1 MLYALLTSMILNFS
15 ISPDMSHEN
24 ETHYTKNK
32 IDNYDII
39 TISQSG
45 SLFYSVT
52 NQILQSVNNLNTNV
66 TFIGRANVGLES
78 TTFANNEINLT
89 TLDNFLYNLSIKTI
103 ESSVVDYFYDE
114 ESAQAIRDNK
124 IVISELTASRYEL
137 NVGDYVNLV
146 GLNSEI
152 IPIEV
157 GKVIKDSKIGWFEG
171 VVNKELGFKLGIYRN
186 IQAIIWDSHI
196 NENFLIELHKN
207 INYRKVKLTFRENK
221 VNKKNIL
228 KLIDGVKS
236 DIKFTPYE
244 TIDQLLNYCH
254 KVAGVV
260 GIMFCEIL
268 GIDDNNALIKAND
281 LGIAMQLTN
290 IMRDIFEDAN
300 MGRVYLPH
308 ELFGRI
314 NPYDI
319 NIQNKDVVDNIYSEK
334 IDQIYNIA
342 ETKYLSGISGLKY
355 LNYNHKFIVYISA
368 IMYREIGNKIIKNK
382 ESYSSGKRSYVSFIK
397 KIELIVKCFFQIFL
411 WKIKILK

>member
-24 ETHYTKNK
+24 ENHYTKNK

-52 NQILQSVNNLNTNV
+52 NQILESVNNLNTNV

-157 GKVIKDSKIGWFEG
+157 GKVINDSKIGWFEG

-207 INYRKVKLTFRENK
+207 INYRKIKLTFRENR
-221 VNKKNIL
+221 VNKNWVLPTALVKEMFGDFQI
-228 KLIDGVKS
+228 KERDGVW
-236 DIKFTPYE
+236 ITTEPE
-244 TIDQLLNYCH
+244 WR
-254 KVAGVV
+254 
-260 GIMFCEIL
+260 E
-268 GIDDNNALIKAND
+268 
-281 LGIAMQLTN
+281 
-290 IMRDIFEDAN
+290 E
-300 MGRVYLPH
+300 
-308 ELFGRI
+308 
-314 NPYDI
+314 
-319 NIQNKDVVDNIYSEK
+319 NIQNKRMPILGITRCHRLMWEPLEGALN
-334 IDQIYNIA
+334 QIL
-342 ETKYLSGISGLKY
+342 EEGLEEYL
-355 LNYNHKFIVYISA
+355 
-368 IMYREIGNKIIKNK
+368 II
-382 ESYSSGKRSYVSFIK
+382 EEWRSSGGCYAPRRINRFDAGGSISRHAWGIAIDINTKSGYPPRVVEIFNDWGFAWGGTWTSPDEMHFELRDLSASVSK
-397 KIELIVKCFFQIFL
+397 TSS
-411 WKIKILK
+411 

>member
-24 ETHYTKNK
+24 ENHYAKNK

-52 NQILQSVNNLNTNV
+52 NQILESVNNLNTNV

-207 INYRKVKLTFRENK
+207 INYRKVKLTFRENR
-221 VNKKNIL
+221 VNKNWVLPTALVKEMFGDFQIKERDGTWITTEPSWREENIQ
-228 KLIDGVKS
+228 VKRM
-236 DIKFTPYE
+236 P
-244 TIDQLLNYCH
+244 
-254 KVAGVV
+254 
-260 GIMFCEIL
+260 IL
-268 GIDDNNALIKAND
+268 GNTRCHRLMWEPLEGALNQVLEEGLANTLSVQD
-281 LGIAMQLTN
+281 FKKSGGCYAPRRINRFDAGGSISRHAWGIA
-290 IMRDIFEDAN
+290 I
-300 MGRVYLPH
+300 
-308 ELFGRI
+308 
-314 NPYDI
+314 DI
-319 NIQNKDVVDNIYSEK
+319 NTKSSYHPRVVEIFNSWGFAWGGTWTSPDEMHFELR
-334 IDQIYNIA
+334 D
-342 ETKYLSGISGLKY
+342 LSASISKT
-355 LNYNHKFIVYISA
+355 
-368 IMYREIGNKIIKNK
+368 
-382 ESYSSGKRSYVSFIK
+382 SS
-397 KIELIVKCFFQIFL
+397 
-411 WKIKILK
+411 

>member
-15 ISPDMSHEN
+15 ILPDMSHEN
-24 ETHYTKNK
+24 ENHYTKNK

-103 ESSVVDYFYDE
+103 ESSVLDYFYDE

-137 NVGDYVNLV
+137 NVGDFVNLV

-207 INYRKVKLTFRENK
+207 INYRKVKLTFRENR
-221 VNKKNIL
+221 VNKNWVLPTALVKEMFGDFQI
-228 KLIDGVKS
+228 KERDGVW
-236 DIKFTPYE
+236 ITTEPE
-244 TIDQLLNYCH
+244 WR
-254 KVAGVV
+254 
-260 GIMFCEIL
+260 E
-268 GIDDNNALIKAND
+268 
-281 LGIAMQLTN
+281 
-290 IMRDIFEDAN
+290 E
-300 MGRVYLPH
+300 
-308 ELFGRI
+308 
-314 NPYDI
+314 
-319 NIQNKDVVDNIYSEK
+319 NIQNKRMPILGITRCHRLMWEPLEGALN
-334 IDQIYNIA
+334 QIL
-342 ETKYLSGISGLKY
+342 EEGLEEYLSIEEW
-355 LNYNHKFIVYISA
+355 
-368 IMYREIGNKIIKNK
+368 R
-382 ESYSSGKRSYVSFIK
+382 SSGGCYAPRRINRFDAGGSISRHAWGIAIDINTKSSYPPRV
-397 KIELIVKCFFQIFL
+397 VQIFNDWGFAWGGTWTSPDEMHFEL
-411 WKIKILK
+411 RDLSASVSKTGS

>member
-24 ETHYTKNK
+24 ENHYTKNK

-52 NQILQSVNNLNTNV
+52 NQILESVNNLNTNV

-171 VVNKELGFKLGIYRN
+171 VVNKELGFKLGIFRN
-186 IQAIIWDSHI
+186 IQAIIWDSKI
-196 NENFLIELHKN
+196 SENHFIELHKN
-207 INYRKVKLTFRENK
+207 IKYKRV
-221 VNKKNIL
+221 
-228 KLIDGVKS
+228 
-236 DIKFTPYE
+236 KFTYKKSTPNKNWVLPTALVKE
-244 TIDQLLNYCH
+244 
-254 KVAGVV
+254 
-260 GIMFCEIL
+260 MFGDFQIKERDGTWITTEPSWREENIQVKRMPIL
-268 GIDDNNALIKAND
+268 GNTRCHRLMWEPLEGALNQVLEEGLANTLSVQD
-281 LGIAMQLTN
+281 FKKSGGCYAPRRINRFDAGGSISRHAWGIA
-290 IMRDIFEDAN
+290 I
-300 MGRVYLPH
+300 
-308 ELFGRI
+308 
-314 NPYDI
+314 DI
-319 NIQNKDVVDNIYSEK
+319 NTKSSYHPRVVEIFNSWGFAWGGTWTSPDEMHFELR
-334 IDQIYNIA
+334 D
-342 ETKYLSGISGLKY
+342 LSASISKT
-355 LNYNHKFIVYISA
+355 
-368 IMYREIGNKIIKNK
+368 
-382 ESYSSGKRSYVSFIK
+382 SS
-397 KIELIVKCFFQIFL
+397 
-411 WKIKILK
+411 

>member
-15 ISPDMSHEN
+15 ISPDISHEN
-24 ETHYTKNK
+24 ENQYTKNK

-52 NQILQSVNNLNTNV
+52 NQILESVNNLNTNV

-103 ESSVVDYFYDE
+103 ESSVLDYFYDE

-207 INYRKVKLTFRENK
+207 INYRKVKLTFRENR
-221 VNKKNIL
+221 VNKNWVLPTALVKEMFGDFQI
-228 KLIDGVKS
+228 KERDGVW
-236 DIKFTPYE
+236 ITTEPE
-244 TIDQLLNYCH
+244 WR
-254 KVAGVV
+254 
-260 GIMFCEIL
+260 E
-268 GIDDNNALIKAND
+268 
-281 LGIAMQLTN
+281 
-290 IMRDIFEDAN
+290 E
-300 MGRVYLPH
+300 
-308 ELFGRI
+308 
-314 NPYDI
+314 
-319 NIQNKDVVDNIYSEK
+319 NIQNKRMPILGITRCHRLMWEPLEGALN
-334 IDQIYNIA
+334 QIL
-342 ETKYLSGISGLKY
+342 EEGLEEYLSIEEW
-355 LNYNHKFIVYISA
+355 
-368 IMYREIGNKIIKNK
+368 R
-382 ESYSSGKRSYVSFIK
+382 SSGGCYAPRRINRFDAGGSISRHAWGIAIDINTKSSYPPRV
-397 KIELIVKCFFQIFL
+397 VQIFNDWGFAWGGTWTSPDEMHFEL
-411 WKIKILK
+411 RDLSASVSKTGS

>member
-15 ISPDMSHEN
+15 ISPDISHEN
-24 ETHYTKNK
+24 ENQYNKNK

-78 TTFANNEINLT
+78 TTFSNNEINLT

-103 ESSVVDYFYDE
+103 ESSVLNYFYDE

-186 IQAIIWDSHI
+186 IQAIIWDNHI

-207 INYRKVKLTFRENK
+207 INYRKVKLTFRENR
-221 VNKKNIL
+221 VNKNWVLPTALVKEMFGDFQI
-228 KLIDGVKS
+228 KERDGVW
-236 DIKFTPYE
+236 ITTEPE
-244 TIDQLLNYCH
+244 WR
-254 KVAGVV
+254 
-260 GIMFCEIL
+260 E
-268 GIDDNNALIKAND
+268 
-281 LGIAMQLTN
+281 
-290 IMRDIFEDAN
+290 E
-300 MGRVYLPH
+300 
-308 ELFGRI
+308 
-314 NPYDI
+314 
-319 NIQNKDVVDNIYSEK
+319 NIQNKRMPILGITRCHRLMWEPLEGALN
-334 IDQIYNIA
+334 QIL
-342 ETKYLSGISGLKY
+342 EEGLEEYLSIEEW
-355 LNYNHKFIVYISA
+355 I
-368 IMYREIGNKIIKNK
+368 
-382 ESYSSGKRSYVSFIK
+382 SSGGCYAPRRINRFDAGGSISRHAWGIAIDINTKSGYPPRVVEIFNDWGFAWGGTWTSPDEMHFELRDLSASVSK
-397 KIELIVKCFFQIFL
+397 TSS
-411 WKIKILK
+411 

>member
-15 ISPDMSHEN
+15 ILPDISHEN
-24 ETHYTKNK
+24 ENHYTKNK

-52 NQILQSVNNLNTNV
+52 NQILESVNNLNTNV

-207 INYRKVKLTFRENK
+207 INYRKVKLTFRENR
-221 VNKKNIL
+221 VNKNWVLPTALVKEMFGDFQI
-228 KLIDGVKS
+228 KERDGVW
-236 DIKFTPYE
+236 ITTEPE
-244 TIDQLLNYCH
+244 WR
-254 KVAGVV
+254 
-260 GIMFCEIL
+260 E
-268 GIDDNNALIKAND
+268 
-281 LGIAMQLTN
+281 
-290 IMRDIFEDAN
+290 E
-300 MGRVYLPH
+300 
-308 ELFGRI
+308 
-314 NPYDI
+314 
-319 NIQNKDVVDNIYSEK
+319 NIQNKRMPILGITRCHRLMWEPLEGALN
-334 IDQIYNIA
+334 QIL
-342 ETKYLSGISGLKY
+342 EEGLEEYLSIEEW
-355 LNYNHKFIVYISA
+355 
-368 IMYREIGNKIIKNK
+368 R
-382 ESYSSGKRSYVSFIK
+382 SSGGCYAPRRINRFDAGGSISRHAWGIAIDINTKSGYPPRVVEIFNDWGFAWGGTWTSPDEMHFELRDLSASVSK
-397 KIELIVKCFFQIFL
+397 TGS
-411 WKIKILK
+411 

>member
-24 ETHYTKNK
+24 ENHYTKNK

-52 NQILQSVNNLNTNV
+52 NQILESVNNLNTNV

-78 TTFANNEINLT
+78 TAFANNEINLT

-103 ESSVVDYFYDE
+103 ESTVVDYFYDE

-207 INYRKVKLTFRENK
+207 INYRKVKLTFRENR
-221 VNKKNIL
+221 VNKNWVLPTALVKEMFGDFQI
-228 KLIDGVKS
+228 KERDGVWITTEPEWRK
-236 DIKFTPYE
+236 E
-244 TIDQLLNYCH
+244 
-254 KVAGVV
+254 
-260 GIMFCEIL
+260 
-268 GIDDNNALIKAND
+268 
-281 LGIAMQLTN
+281 
-290 IMRDIFEDAN
+290 
-300 MGRVYLPH
+300 
-308 ELFGRI
+308 
-314 NPYDI
+314 
-319 NIQNKDVVDNIYSEK
+319 NIQNKRMPILGITRCHRLMWEPLEGALN
-334 IDQIYNIA
+334 QIL
-342 ETKYLSGISGLKY
+342 EEGLEKYLSIEEW
-355 LNYNHKFIVYISA
+355 
-368 IMYREIGNKIIKNK
+368 R
-382 ESYSSGKRSYVSFIK
+382 SSGGCYAPRRINRFDAGGSISRHAWGIAIDINTKSGYPPRVVEIFNDWGFAWGGTWTSPDEMHFELRDLSASVSK
-397 KIELIVKCFFQIFL
+397 TSS
-411 WKIKILK
+411 

>member
-24 ETHYTKNK
+24 ENHYTKNK

-52 NQILQSVNNLNTNV
+52 NQILESVNNLNTNV

-78 TTFANNEINLT
+78 TAFANNEINLT

-103 ESSVVDYFYDE
+103 ESTVVDYFYDE

-207 INYRKVKLTFRENK
+207 INYRKVKLTFRENR
-221 VNKKNIL
+221 VNKNWVLPTALVKEMFGDFQI
-228 KLIDGVKS
+228 KERDGVWITTEPEWRK
-236 DIKFTPYE
+236 E
-244 TIDQLLNYCH
+244 
-254 KVAGVV
+254 
-260 GIMFCEIL
+260 
-268 GIDDNNALIKAND
+268 
-281 LGIAMQLTN
+281 
-290 IMRDIFEDAN
+290 
-300 MGRVYLPH
+300 
-308 ELFGRI
+308 
-314 NPYDI
+314 
-319 NIQNKDVVDNIYSEK
+319 NIQNKRMPILGITRCHRLMWEPLEGALN
-334 IDQIYNIA
+334 QIL
-342 ETKYLSGISGLKY
+342 EEGLEKYLSIEEW
-355 LNYNHKFIVYISA
+355 
-368 IMYREIGNKIIKNK
+368 R
-382 ESYSSGKRSYVSFIK
+382 SSGGCYAPRRINRFEAGGSISRHAWGIAIDINTKSGYPPRVVEIFNDWGFAWGGTWTSPDEMHFELRDLSASVSK
-397 KIELIVKCFFQIFL
+397 TSS
-411 WKIKILK
+411 

>member
-24 ETHYTKNK
+24 ENHYTKNK

-52 NQILQSVNNLNTNV
+52 NQILESVNNLNTNV

-89 TLDNFLYNLSIKTI
+89 TLDEFLYNLSIKTI

-207 INYRKVKLTFRENK
+207 INYRKVKLTFRENR
-221 VNKKNIL
+221 VNKNWVLPTALVKEMFGDFQI
-228 KLIDGVKS
+228 KERDGVW
-236 DIKFTPYE
+236 ITTEPE
-244 TIDQLLNYCH
+244 WR
-254 KVAGVV
+254 
-260 GIMFCEIL
+260 E
-268 GIDDNNALIKAND
+268 
-281 LGIAMQLTN
+281 
-290 IMRDIFEDAN
+290 E
-300 MGRVYLPH
+300 
-308 ELFGRI
+308 
-314 NPYDI
+314 
-319 NIQNKDVVDNIYSEK
+319 NIQNKRMPILGITRCHRLMWEPLEGALN
-334 IDQIYNIA
+334 QIL
-342 ETKYLSGISGLKY
+342 EEGLEKYLSIEEW
-355 LNYNHKFIVYISA
+355 
-368 IMYREIGNKIIKNK
+368 R
-382 ESYSSGKRSYVSFIK
+382 SSGGCYAPRRINRFDAGGSISRHAWGIAIDINTKSGYPPRVVEIFNDWGFAWGGTWTSPDEMHFELRDLSASVSK
-397 KIELIVKCFFQIFL
+397 TSS
-411 WKIKILK
+411 

>member
-15 ISPDMSHEN
+15 ISPDISHEN
-24 ETHYTKNK
+24 ENQYTKNK

-137 NVGDYVNLV
+137 NIGDYVNLV

-207 INYRKVKLTFRENK
+207 INYRKVKLTFRENR
-221 VNKKNIL
+221 VNKNWVLPTALVKEMFGDFQI
-228 KLIDGVKS
+228 KERDGVW
-236 DIKFTPYE
+236 ITTEPE
-244 TIDQLLNYCH
+244 WR
-254 KVAGVV
+254 
-260 GIMFCEIL
+260 E
-268 GIDDNNALIKAND
+268 
-281 LGIAMQLTN
+281 
-290 IMRDIFEDAN
+290 E
-300 MGRVYLPH
+300 
-308 ELFGRI
+308 
-314 NPYDI
+314 
-319 NIQNKDVVDNIYSEK
+319 NIQNKKMPILGITRCHRLMWEPLEGALN
-334 IDQIYNIA
+334 QIL
-342 ETKYLSGISGLKY
+342 EEGLEEYLSIEEW
-355 LNYNHKFIVYISA
+355 
-368 IMYREIGNKIIKNK
+368 R
-382 ESYSSGKRSYVSFIK
+382 SSGGCYAPRRINRFDAGGSISRHAWGIAIDINTKSSYPPRVVEIFNDWGFAWGGTWTSPDDMHFELRDLSASVSK
-397 KIELIVKCFFQIFL
+397 TGS
-411 WKIKILK
+411 

>member
-24 ETHYTKNK
+24 ENHYTKNK

-52 NQILQSVNNLNTNV
+52 NQILESVNNLNTNV

-207 INYRKVKLTFRENK
+207 INYRKVKLTFRENR
-221 VNKKNIL
+221 VNKNWVLPTALVKEMFGDFQI
-228 KLIDGVKS
+228 KERDGVW
-236 DIKFTPYE
+236 ITTEPE
-244 TIDQLLNYCH
+244 WR
-254 KVAGVV
+254 
-260 GIMFCEIL
+260 E
-268 GIDDNNALIKAND
+268 
-281 LGIAMQLTN
+281 
-290 IMRDIFEDAN
+290 E
-300 MGRVYLPH
+300 
-308 ELFGRI
+308 
-314 NPYDI
+314 
-319 NIQNKDVVDNIYSEK
+319 NIQNKRMPILGITRCHRLMWEPLEGALN
-334 IDQIYNIA
+334 QIL
-342 ETKYLSGISGLKY
+342 EEGLEEYL
-355 LNYNHKFIVYISA
+355 
-368 IMYREIGNKIIKNK
+368 IIEEWK
-382 ESYSSGKRSYVSFIK
+382 SSGGCYAPRRINRFDAGGSISRHAWGIAIDINTKSGYPPRVVEIFNDWGFAWGGTWTSPDEMHFELRDLSASVSK
-397 KIELIVKCFFQIFL
+397 TSG
-411 WKIKILK
+411 

>member
-15 ISPDMSHEN
+15 ISPVMSHEN
-24 ETHYTKNK
+24 ENHYAKNK

-52 NQILQSVNNLNTNV
+52 NQILESVNNLNTNV

-89 TLDNFLYNLSIKTI
+89 TLDEFLYNLSIKTI

-196 NENFLIELHKN
+196 NENFLIEFHKN
-207 INYRKVKLTFRENK
+207 INYRKVKLTFRENR
-221 VNKKNIL
+221 VNKNWVLPTALVKEMFGDFQI
-228 KLIDGVKS
+228 KERDGVW
-236 DIKFTPYE
+236 ITTEPE
-244 TIDQLLNYCH
+244 WR
-254 KVAGVV
+254 
-260 GIMFCEIL
+260 E
-268 GIDDNNALIKAND
+268 
-281 LGIAMQLTN
+281 
-290 IMRDIFEDAN
+290 E
-300 MGRVYLPH
+300 
-308 ELFGRI
+308 
-314 NPYDI
+314 
-319 NIQNKDVVDNIYSEK
+319 NIQNKRMPILGITRCHRLMWEPLEGALN
-334 IDQIYNIA
+334 QIL
-342 ETKYLSGISGLKY
+342 EEGLEEYL
-355 LNYNHKFIVYISA
+355 
-368 IMYREIGNKIIKNK
+368 II
-382 ESYSSGKRSYVSFIK
+382 EEWRSSGGCYAPRRINRFDAGGSISRHAWGIAIDINTKSGYPPRVVEIFNDWGFAWGGTWTSPDEMHFELRDLSASVSK
-397 KIELIVKCFFQIFL
+397 TSS
-411 WKIKILK
+411 

>member
-1 MLYALLTSMILNFS
+1 MLYALLTSMLLNFS
-15 ISPDMSHEN
+15 ISPDISHEN
-24 ETHYTKNK
+24 ENQYTKNK

-103 ESSVVDYFYDE
+103 ESSVLDYFYDE

-207 INYRKVKLTFRENK
+207 INYKKVKLTFRENR
-221 VNKKNIL
+221 VNKNWVLPTALVKEMFGDFQI
-228 KLIDGVKS
+228 KERDGVW
-236 DIKFTPYE
+236 ITTEPE
-244 TIDQLLNYCH
+244 WR
-254 KVAGVV
+254 
-260 GIMFCEIL
+260 E
-268 GIDDNNALIKAND
+268 
-281 LGIAMQLTN
+281 
-290 IMRDIFEDAN
+290 E
-300 MGRVYLPH
+300 
-308 ELFGRI
+308 
-314 NPYDI
+314 
-319 NIQNKDVVDNIYSEK
+319 NIQNKRMPILGITRCHRLMWEPLEGALN
-334 IDQIYNIA
+334 QILQ
-342 ETKYLSGISGLKY
+342 EGLEEYLSIEEW
-355 LNYNHKFIVYISA
+355 
-368 IMYREIGNKIIKNK
+368 R
-382 ESYSSGKRSYVSFIK
+382 SSGGCYAPRRINRFDAGGSISRHAWGIAIDINTKSSYPPRV
-397 KIELIVKCFFQIFL
+397 VQIFNDWGFAWGGTWTSPDEMHFEL
-411 WKIKILK
+411 RDLSASVSKTGS

>member
-24 ETHYTKNK
+24 ENHYTKNK

-52 NQILQSVNNLNTNV
+52 NQILESVNNLNTNV

-78 TTFANNEINLT
+78 TAFANNEINLT

-207 INYRKVKLTFRENK
+207 INYRKVKLTFRENR
-221 VNKKNIL
+221 VNKNWVLPTALVKEMFGDFQI
-228 KLIDGVKS
+228 KERDGVW
-236 DIKFTPYE
+236 ITTEPE
-244 TIDQLLNYCH
+244 WR
-254 KVAGVV
+254 
-260 GIMFCEIL
+260 E
-268 GIDDNNALIKAND
+268 
-281 LGIAMQLTN
+281 
-290 IMRDIFEDAN
+290 E
-300 MGRVYLPH
+300 
-308 ELFGRI
+308 
-314 NPYDI
+314 
-319 NIQNKDVVDNIYSEK
+319 NIQNKRMPILGITRCHRLMWEPLEGALN
-334 IDQIYNIA
+334 QIL
-342 ETKYLSGISGLKY
+342 EEGLEEYLSIEEW
-355 LNYNHKFIVYISA
+355 
-368 IMYREIGNKIIKNK
+368 R
-382 ESYSSGKRSYVSFIK
+382 SSGGCYAPRRINRFEAGGSISRHAWGIAIDINTKSGYPPRVVEIFNDWGFAWGGTWTSPDEMHFELRDLSASVSK
-397 KIELIVKCFFQIFL
+397 TSS
-411 WKIKILK
+411 

>member
-15 ISPDMSHEN
+15 ISPDISHEN
-24 ETHYTKNK
+24 ENQYNKNK

-103 ESSVVDYFYDE
+103 ESSDVDYFYDE
-114 ESAQAIRDNK
+114 ESAQAIKDNK

-146 GLNSEI
+146 GLNTEI

-171 VVNKELGFKLGIYRN
+171 VVNKEIGFKLGIYRN
-186 IQAIIWDSHI
+186 IQAIIWDSHV

-207 INYRKVKLTFRENK
+207 INYKKVKLTFRENR
-221 VNKKNIL
+221 VNKNWVLPTALVKEMFGDFQI
-228 KLIDGVKS
+228 KERDGVW
-236 DIKFTPYE
+236 ITTEPE
-244 TIDQLLNYCH
+244 WR
-254 KVAGVV
+254 
-260 GIMFCEIL
+260 E
-268 GIDDNNALIKAND
+268 
-281 LGIAMQLTN
+281 
-290 IMRDIFEDAN
+290 E
-300 MGRVYLPH
+300 
-308 ELFGRI
+308 
-314 NPYDI
+314 
-319 NIQNKDVVDNIYSEK
+319 NIQNKRMPILGITRCHRLMWEPLEGALN
-334 IDQIYNIA
+334 QIL
-342 ETKYLSGISGLKY
+342 EEGLEEYLSIEEWK
-355 LNYNHKFIVYISA
+355 
-368 IMYREIGNKIIKNK
+368 
-382 ESYSSGKRSYVSFIK
+382 SSGGCYAPRRINRFDAGGSISRHAWGIAIDINTKSGYPPRVVEIFNDWGFAWGGTWTSPDEMHFELRDLSASVSK
-397 KIELIVKCFFQIFL
+397 TSG
-411 WKIKILK
+411 

>member
-15 ISPDMSHEN
+15 ISPDISHEN
-24 ETHYTKNK
+24 ENQYTKNK

-137 NVGDYVNLV
+137 NVGDFVNLV

-207 INYRKVKLTFRENK
+207 INYKKVKLTFRENR
-221 VNKKNIL
+221 VNKNWVLPTALVKEMFGDFQI
-228 KLIDGVKS
+228 KERDGVW
-236 DIKFTPYE
+236 ITTEPE
-244 TIDQLLNYCH
+244 WR
-254 KVAGVV
+254 
-260 GIMFCEIL
+260 E
-268 GIDDNNALIKAND
+268 
-281 LGIAMQLTN
+281 
-290 IMRDIFEDAN
+290 E
-300 MGRVYLPH
+300 
-308 ELFGRI
+308 
-314 NPYDI
+314 
-319 NIQNKDVVDNIYSEK
+319 NIQNKRMPILGITRCHRLMWEPLEGALN
-334 IDQIYNIA
+334 QIL
-342 ETKYLSGISGLKY
+342 EEGLEEYLSIEEW
-355 LNYNHKFIVYISA
+355 
-368 IMYREIGNKIIKNK
+368 R
-382 ESYSSGKRSYVSFIK
+382 SSGGCYAPRRINRFDAGGSISRHAWGIAIDINTKSSYPPRV
-397 KIELIVKCFFQIFL
+397 VQIFNDWGFAWGGTWTSPDEMHFEL
-411 WKIKILK
+411 RDLSASVSKTGS

>member
-15 ISPDMSHEN
+15 ISPDISHEN
-24 ETHYTKNK
+24 ENQYNKNK

-103 ESSVVDYFYDE
+103 ESSVLDYFYDE

-207 INYRKVKLTFRENK
+207 INYKKVKLTFRENR
-221 VNKKNIL
+221 VNKNWVL
-228 KLIDGVKS
+228 P
-236 DIKFTPYE
+236 T
-244 TIDQLLNYCH
+244 
-254 KVAGVV
+254 
-260 GIMFCEIL
+260 
-268 GIDDNNALIKAND
+268 ALIKEMFGD
-281 LGIAMQLTN
+281 FQIKE
-290 IMRDIFEDAN
+290 RDGVWITTEPEW
-300 MGRVYLPH
+300 R
-308 ELFGRI
+308 EE
-314 NPYDI
+314 
-319 NIQNKDVVDNIYSEK
+319 NIQNKRMPILGITRCHRLMWEPLEGALN
-334 IDQIYNIA
+334 QIL
-342 ETKYLSGISGLKY
+342 EEGLEEYLSIEEW
-355 LNYNHKFIVYISA
+355 
-368 IMYREIGNKIIKNK
+368 R
-382 ESYSSGKRSYVSFIK
+382 SSGGCYAPRRINRFDAGGSISRHAWGIAIDINTKSSYPPRVVEIFNDWGFAWGGTWTSPDEMHFELRDLSASVSK
-397 KIELIVKCFFQIFL
+397 TGS
-411 WKIKILK
+411 

>member
-24 ETHYTKNK
+24 ENHYTKNK

-52 NQILQSVNNLNTNV
+52 NQILESVKNLNTNV

-78 TTFANNEINLT
+78 TTFANNETNLT

-207 INYRKVKLTFRENK
+207 INYRKVKLTFRENR
-221 VNKKNIL
+221 VNKNWVLPTALVKEMFGDFQI
-228 KLIDGVKS
+228 KERDGVW
-236 DIKFTPYE
+236 ITTEPE
-244 TIDQLLNYCH
+244 WR
-254 KVAGVV
+254 
-260 GIMFCEIL
+260 E
-268 GIDDNNALIKAND
+268 
-281 LGIAMQLTN
+281 
-290 IMRDIFEDAN
+290 E
-300 MGRVYLPH
+300 
-308 ELFGRI
+308 
-314 NPYDI
+314 
-319 NIQNKDVVDNIYSEK
+319 NIQNKRMPILGITRCHRLMWEPLEGALN
-334 IDQIYNIA
+334 QIL
-342 ETKYLSGISGLKY
+342 EEGLEEYLSIEEW
-355 LNYNHKFIVYISA
+355 
-368 IMYREIGNKIIKNK
+368 R
-382 ESYSSGKRSYVSFIK
+382 SSGGCYAPRRINRFDAGGSISRHAWGIAIDINTKSSYPPRVVEIFNDWGFAWGGTWTSPDEMHFELRDLSASVSK
-397 KIELIVKCFFQIFL
+397 TSS
-411 WKIKILK
+411 

>member
-1 MLYALLTSMILNFS
+1 MIYALLTSMILNFS

-24 ETHYTKNK
+24 ENHYTKNK

-52 NQILQSVNNLNTNV
+52 NQILESVNNLNTNV

-89 TLDNFLYNLSIKTI
+89 TLENFLYNLSIKTI

-157 GKVIKDSKIGWFEG
+157 GKVINDSKIGWFEG

-196 NENFLIELHKN
+196 NENFLIEFHKN
-207 INYRKVKLTFRENK
+207 INYRKVKLTFRENR
-221 VNKKNIL
+221 VNKNWVLPTALVKEMFGDFQI
-228 KLIDGVKS
+228 KERDGVW
-236 DIKFTPYE
+236 ITTEPE
-244 TIDQLLNYCH
+244 WR
-254 KVAGVV
+254 
-260 GIMFCEIL
+260 E
-268 GIDDNNALIKAND
+268 
-281 LGIAMQLTN
+281 
-290 IMRDIFEDAN
+290 E
-300 MGRVYLPH
+300 
-308 ELFGRI
+308 
-314 NPYDI
+314 
-319 NIQNKDVVDNIYSEK
+319 NIQNKRMPILGITRCHRLMWEPLEGALN
-334 IDQIYNIA
+334 QIL
-342 ETKYLSGISGLKY
+342 EEGLEEYL
-355 LNYNHKFIVYISA
+355 
-368 IMYREIGNKIIKNK
+368 II
-382 ESYSSGKRSYVSFIK
+382 EEWRSSGGCYAPRRINRFDAGGSISRHAWGIAIDINTKSGYPPRVVEIFNDWGFAWGGTWTSPDEMHFELRDLSASVSK
-397 KIELIVKCFFQIFL
+397 TSS
-411 WKIKILK
+411 

>member
-24 ETHYTKNK
+24 ENHYAKNK

-124 IVISELTASRYEL
+124 IVISELTANRYEL

-207 INYRKVKLTFRENK
+207 INYKKVKLTFRENR
-221 VNKKNIL
+221 VNKNWVLPTALVKEMFGDFQI
-228 KLIDGVKS
+228 KERDGVW
-236 DIKFTPYE
+236 ITTEPE
-244 TIDQLLNYCH
+244 WR
-254 KVAGVV
+254 
-260 GIMFCEIL
+260 E
-268 GIDDNNALIKAND
+268 
-281 LGIAMQLTN
+281 
-290 IMRDIFEDAN
+290 E
-300 MGRVYLPH
+300 
-308 ELFGRI
+308 
-314 NPYDI
+314 
-319 NIQNKDVVDNIYSEK
+319 NIQNKRMPILGITRCHRLMWEPLEGALN
-334 IDQIYNIA
+334 QIL
-342 ETKYLSGISGLKY
+342 EEGLEEYLSIEEW
-355 LNYNHKFIVYISA
+355 
-368 IMYREIGNKIIKNK
+368 R
-382 ESYSSGKRSYVSFIK
+382 SSGGCYAPRRINRFDAGGSISRHAWGIAIDINTKSGYPPRIVEIFNDWGFAWGGTWTSPDEMHFELRDLSASVSK
-397 KIELIVKCFFQIFL
+397 TSS
-411 WKIKILK
+411 

>member
-15 ISPDMSHEN
+15 ISPDISHEN
-24 ETHYTKNK
+24 ENQYTKNK

-207 INYRKVKLTFRENK
+207 INYRKVKLTFRENR
-221 VNKKNIL
+221 VNKNWVLPTALVKEMFGDFQI
-228 KLIDGVKS
+228 KERDGVW
-236 DIKFTPYE
+236 ITTEPE
-244 TIDQLLNYCH
+244 WR
-254 KVAGVV
+254 
-260 GIMFCEIL
+260 E
-268 GIDDNNALIKAND
+268 
-281 LGIAMQLTN
+281 
-290 IMRDIFEDAN
+290 E
-300 MGRVYLPH
+300 
-308 ELFGRI
+308 
-314 NPYDI
+314 
-319 NIQNKDVVDNIYSEK
+319 NIQNKKMPILGITRCHRLMWEPLEGALN
-334 IDQIYNIA
+334 QIL
-342 ETKYLSGISGLKY
+342 EEGLEEYLSIEEW
-355 LNYNHKFIVYISA
+355 
-368 IMYREIGNKIIKNK
+368 R
-382 ESYSSGKRSYVSFIK
+382 SSGGCYAPRRINRFDAGGSISRHAWGIAIDINTKSSYPPRV
-397 KIELIVKCFFQIFL
+397 VQIFNDWGFAWGGTWTSPDEMHFEL
-411 WKIKILK
+411 RDLSASVSKTGS

>member
-15 ISPDMSHEN
+15 ISPNMSHEN
-24 ETHYTKNK
+24 ENQYTKNK

-52 NQILQSVNNLNTNV
+52 NQILESVKNLNTNV

-207 INYRKVKLTFRENK
+207 INYRKVKLTFRESK
-221 VNKKNIL
+221 VNKNWVLPTALVKEMFGDFQI
-228 KLIDGVKS
+228 KERDGVW
-236 DIKFTPYE
+236 IT
-244 TIDQLLNYCH
+244 T
-254 KVAGVV
+254 
-260 GIMFCEIL
+260 
-268 GIDDNNALIKAND
+268 
-281 LGIAMQLTN
+281 
-290 IMRDIFEDAN
+290 
-300 MGRVYLPH
+300 
-308 ELFGRI
+308 ELEWREE
-314 NPYDI
+314 
-319 NIQNKDVVDNIYSEK
+319 NIQNKRMPILGITRCHRLMWEPLEGALN
-334 IDQIYNIA
+334 QIL
-342 ETKYLSGISGLKY
+342 EEGLEEYLSIEEW
-355 LNYNHKFIVYISA
+355 
-368 IMYREIGNKIIKNK
+368 R
-382 ESYSSGKRSYVSFIK
+382 SSGGCYAPRRINRFDAGGSISRHAWGIAIDINTKSSYPPRVVEIFNDWGFAWGGTWTSPDEMHFELRDLSASVSK
-397 KIELIVKCFFQIFL
+397 TSS
-411 WKIKILK
+411 

>member
-24 ETHYTKNK
+24 ENHYTKNK

-52 NQILQSVNNLNTNV
+52 NQILESVNNLNTNV

-78 TTFANNEINLT
+78 TTLANNEINLT

-207 INYRKVKLTFRENK
+207 INYRKVKLTFRENR
-221 VNKKNIL
+221 VNKNWVLPTALVKEMFGDFQI
-228 KLIDGVKS
+228 KERDGVW
-236 DIKFTPYE
+236 ITTEPE
-244 TIDQLLNYCH
+244 WR
-254 KVAGVV
+254 
-260 GIMFCEIL
+260 E
-268 GIDDNNALIKAND
+268 
-281 LGIAMQLTN
+281 
-290 IMRDIFEDAN
+290 E
-300 MGRVYLPH
+300 
-308 ELFGRI
+308 
-314 NPYDI
+314 
-319 NIQNKDVVDNIYSEK
+319 NIQNKRMPILGITRCHRLMWEPLEGALN
-334 IDQIYNIA
+334 QIL
-342 ETKYLSGISGLKY
+342 EEGLEEYL
-355 LNYNHKFIVYISA
+355 
-368 IMYREIGNKIIKNK
+368 II
-382 ESYSSGKRSYVSFIK
+382 EEWRSSGGCYAPRRINRFDAGGSISRHAWGIAIDINTKSGYPPRVVEIFNDWGFAWGGTWTSPDEMHFELRDLSASVSK
-397 KIELIVKCFFQIFL
+397 TSS
-411 WKIKILK
+411 